1 MQPPSIGSP
10 LSFTAPVIMVG
21 SPPVQVTSMS
31 VDSTVL
37 PYVVRADQSYSRL
50 EVTAYSSTAINGS
63 PSPPSSGSVVFSG
76 TVGIDLPGGS
86 ALLRFVARN
95 YDPTQMSWPGS
106 SASPVVNVTPP
117 VGYRFVDDN
126 GYVQEALAV
135 SGPTGTSEPA
145 VFTPSGVAYDKV
157 FQVTAVNVASDQT
170 TLTVTA
176 ANTLVPGSRVAFLR
190 LQLAPWLNGTVV
202 TVLTASAT
210 QFTAILPTPY
220 AYTQAAGTVESG
232 IAGVVTQDNGVV
244 WGNIGFYEV
253 SPTVQFTVIP
263 FVSGTSAV
271 IGPPSGVNSYKSQ
284 VACRI
289 EWLMPSFPGTIG
301 TRVVLSTDPAG
312 VNPPYVQYGDIVPTS
327 QVSRTSTAVLSSDS
341 VTNYDPQT
349 GVQVV
354 TTTNQTQEFTFNYV
368 DIPPSAVNNATQFYA
383 MLSTVVQ
390 DPSTS
395 AVFESQQNGPLAC
408 GFVNLSLVSPTD
420 FLALQRKEDIA
431 GRMISYV
438 TQLYPDLDLS
448 PRSEARDLLI
458 DPVSIELSNMSVRE
472 WFDRCSR
479 SVSAISQV
487 DDANGDGISD
497 DFNSSPIKQ
506 SIARAF
512 GLNAADTQ
520 SLIDRQFDVLGE
532 AAGLTRGGATAS
544 VVTLTFYTYVKP
556 TQTSTFPVGILC
568 TTTSDSVTPSLTF
581 VTTGSASITPNSAP
595 SFYDPVAGWWAVSI
609 PASCRTSGASTN
621 VGAGTVNTISSSAP
635 SGWGVTNLVPA
646 IFGQDEEINSKFASR
661 IAAREVTGVDSGTR
675 DGYFTAAM
683 STPGIVATEVVAAGD
698 IEMLR
703 DWDPIRQKHVFGCVD
718 IYCQGVSSS
727 QNDQTVAF
735 EYGNAGTPGQHTTYL
750 PLTVANASAT
760 LLRLYIGQQ
769 TEWPLYQG
777 VEILVAGI
785 TSSFFLDVLEAQFDS
800 ANGYVI
806 LDPNG
811 TPYHYVGSGATL
823 ARLPMMSSVSP
834 PVTMT
839 NLAAVLGASQANA
852 TFTLCARTAS
862 PLACTPSQQPIVAA
876 NSAIGPQTGTVPTAL
891 LKVVRTSDFL
901 LYGGSNQAG
910 DEVQVSSSYS
920 SPVTKTI
927 TASLSQ
933 PVPIDTG
940 MDVPVGS
947 SYNNGSDVLCIGNVL
962 SVRSLDLSTLYAFGP
977 TGDYSIVVAGPYHSY
992 ALAAQAVPRRILTI
1006 AIANNI
1012 LTVGCSN
1019 NLGPGAPVTLDGL
1032 TNATFLNG
1040 QTVAVSASTGSAF
1053 TAYYPYPG
1061 TYPVA
1066 SDTGTA
1072 TGSAI
1077 QDGQQVVVA
1086 YNQFTVYERLSLA
1099 SGESQTLVGSVAS
1112 PLDNQG
1118 FVHNTWLPE
1127 SYGRTDLTL
1136 DGWGGNYTYDAQGN
1150 ITGLDLS
1157 TSTGLVGAGT
1167 MHDSRY
1173 IKVTIAQ
1180 GGEVLREDVDFTLSV
1195 DPASGSAS
1203 ITRLPILA
1211 DGTQVLV
1218 SYFYTEAFD
1227 VATEFPSFVPVLAS
1241 KVSKTKH
1248 AAADVLVK
1256 AMVAN
1261 PVDVTLTVTL
1271 EQGQS
1276 PDALD
1281 PSIRTAID
1289 RALDN
1294 ASGTLH
1300 QSEVVTQVQG
1310 VTGVQSVG
1318 IPLIKCAKSDGSYDI
1333 GFIIPTGTAWTAL
1346 GSDPAFAPLNQ
1357 VSVKGKVVSYIPANS
1372 FITALPVLPDFTVP
1386 SGGPVDAFVGFL
1398 YQGQAYSRTASIQ
1411 SFLSSA
1417 ITPQKSSGD
1426 GSFYIV
1432 GTDDQILVPKYDG
1445 VHDYSV
1451 PLGPSYAQRVII
1463 TAPLDVATPSLR
1475 SYFVT
1480 YQVWGESSAKDIT
1493 LSSTEYFTAG
1503 RVTVNYTASGG

>member
-1 MQPPSIGSP
+1 
-10 LSFTAPVIMVG
+10 
-21 SPPVQVTSMS
+21 
-31 VDSTVL
+31 
-37 PYVVRADQSYSRL
+37 
-50 EVTAYSSTAINGS
+50 
-63 PSPPSSGSVVFSG
+63 
-76 TVGIDLPGGS
+76 
-86 ALLRFVARN
+86 
-95 YDPTQMSWPGS
+95 
-106 SASPVVNVTPP
+106 
-117 VGYRFVDDN
+117 
-126 GYVQEALAV
+126 
-135 SGPTGTSEPA
+135 
-145 VFTPSGVAYDKV
+145 
-157 FQVTAVNVASDQT
+157 
-170 TLTVTA
+170 
-176 ANTLVPGSRVAFLR
+176 
-190 LQLAPWLNGTVV
+190 
-202 TVLTASAT
+202 
-210 QFTAILPTPY
+210 
-220 AYTQAAGTVESG
+220 
-232 IAGVVTQDNGVV
+232 
-244 WGNIGFYEV
+244 
-253 SPTVQFTVIP
+253 
-263 FVSGTSAV
+263 
-271 IGPPSGVNSYKSQ
+271 
-284 VACRI
+284 
-289 EWLMPSFPGTIG
+289 MPSFPGTIG
-301 TRVVLSTDPAG
+301 TRVMLSTDPAG
-312 VNPPYVQYGDIVPTS
+312 VNPPYVQYGDVVPTS

-341 VTNYDPQT
+341 VTSYDPQT

-354 TTTNQTQEFTFNYV
+354 TTTSQTQESTFNYV
-368 DIPPSAVNNATQFYA
+368 DVPPSAVNNATQFYA

-395 AVFESQQNGPLAC
+395 AVFESQQNGPVTC
-408 GFVNLSLVSPTD
+408 GFVNLSLANPTD

-431 GRMISYV
+431 GRLISQM
-438 TQLYPDLDLS
+438 TQLYPDLDLT
-448 PRSEARDLLI
+448 PRSEMRDLLI
-458 DPVSIELSNMSVRE
+458 DPVAIELSNISVRE
-472 WFDRCSR
+472 WFSR
-479 SVSAISQV
+479 VSMSVSALSQV
-487 DDANGDGISD
+487 DNASGDGVSD
-497 DFNSSPIKQ
+497 DFNSSPVKQ
-506 SIARAF
+506 QLSRAY
-512 GLNAADTQ
+512 GLSASNMQTF
-520 SLIDRQFDVLGE
+520 IDQQFDHLGQS
-532 AAGLTRGGATAS
+532 AGLSRGGTTSS
-544 VVTLTFYTYVKP
+544 VVTLTFYSYVQP
-556 TQTSTFPVGILC
+556 TVTTTFPQGVIC
-568 TTTSDSVTPSLTF
+568 STTSSSSTPSISF
-581 VTTGSASITPNSAP
+581 ITTGSASISPASAS
-595 SFYDPVAGWWAVSI
+595 SFYDPVYGWWAVSV
-609 PASCRTSGASTN
+609 PASCQSTGDSTN
-621 VGAGTVNTISSSAP
+621 VGAGTINTVSSNAP

-750 PLTVANASAT
+750 PLTVSNAGAT
-760 LLRLYIGQQ
+760 LLRLYTGQQ
-769 TEWPLYQG
+769 AEWPLYQG

-806 LDPNG
+806 LDPGG
-811 TPYHYVGSGATL
+811 TPYYYVGSGATL
-823 ARLPMMSSVSP
+823 ARLPVMSSVSP

-852 TFTLCARTAS
+852 TFTLCARRAS
-862 PLACTPSQQPIVAA
+862 PLACAPSQQPVVAA
-876 NSAIGPQTGTVPTAL
+876 NSAIGPQTGTVPTSL

-920 SPVTKTI
+920 SPVTRTI

-933 PVPIDTG
+933 PVLIDTG

-947 SYNNGSDVLCIGNVL
+947 SYNNGSDVLCIGDVL

-977 TGDYSIVVAGPYHSY
+977 TGDYNIVVDGPYHTY

-1019 NLGPGAPVTLDGL
+1019 NLGTGAPVTLDGL

-1040 QTVAVSASTGSAF
+1040 QTITVSASISSSF

-1136 DGWGGNYTYDAQGN
+1136 DGWGGSYTYDAQGN

-1173 IKVTIAQ
+1173 IKVTH
-1180 GGEVLREDVDFTLSV
+1180 GGEVLQENVGYTLSV
-1195 DPASGSAS
+1195 DPVSGSAS

-1227 VATEFPSFVPVLAS
+1227 FATEFPSFVPVLAS
-1241 KVSKTKH
+1241 KVAKTKH

-1271 EQGQS
+1271 EHGQS

-1294 ASGTLH
+1294 ASVTLY

-1333 GFIIPTGTAWTAL
+1333 GFVIPTGTGWTAL

-1372 FITALPVLPDFTVP
+1372 FITALPVLPDSTVP

-1417 ITPQKSSGD
+1417 VTPQESSGD

-1432 GTDDQILVPKYDG
+1432 GTGDQIFVPKYDG
-1445 VHDYSV
+1445 IHDYSV

-1503 RVTVNYTASGG
+1503 RVTVNYVASGS